1 MIGDPTTNAGVS
13 TVDPAGDLWPHQVRA
28 WEYAVVGGGWGSDAL
43 LTVTGN
49 ININIL

>member
-1 MIGDPTTNAGVS
+1 MIGDPTTDAGGVRAA
-13 TVDPAGDLWPHQVRA
+13 DPAGEQWPHQVRA
-28 WEYAVVGGGWGSDAL
+28 WKYYSGGNWQSDPL